1 MGIGQKRHRLT
12 VQEPVRTQDP
22 TTGELV
28 AVWTTVATVWASIEP
43 IRGRELLQGE
53 QILDDMDTRLR
64 IRWSPLSDTFTTAHR
79 GIHQGSVFNF
89 VSFAHVRLEQREIE
103 IMAKSG
109 VNDG

>member
-1 MGIGQKRHRLT
+1 MGIGQRRHQLAI
-12 VQEPVRTQDP
+12 QEPGRTQDP

-43 IRGRELLQGE
+43 LRGRELLQNE
-53 QILDDMDTRLR
+53 QVLGDIDIRIR
-64 IRWSPLSDTFTTAHR
+64 IRWSPLADTFTLAHR
-79 GIHQGSVFNF
+79 AMHQGSVFNF
-89 VSFAHVRLEQREIE
+89 VSIAHVRLEQREIE